1 MADHISISRGPRRC
15 PMCGSMDV
23 LRSKRRTLVEFLILP
38 LLLLRPFRC
47 QKCSARHFG
56 FLFRKR
62 STAPHGVVTF
72 PDRKA
77 S

>member
-1 MADHISISRGPRRC
+1 MADPISISRGPRRC
-15 PMCGSMDV
+15 PMCGSRDV

-38 LLLLRPFRC
+38 MFLLRPFRC
-47 QKCSARHFG
+47 QKCSARHLG

-62 STAPHGVVTF
+62 STTHDGVVTF
-72 PDRKA
+72 PDRKV

>member
-1 MADHISISRGPRRC
+1 MAATISLERGPRRC
-15 PMCGSMDV
+15 PHCGSTDV
-23 LRSKRRTLVEFLILP
+23 LRSKRRTMVEFVILP

-47 QKCSARHFG
+47 HECSVRHIG

-62 STAPHGVVTF
+62 ITTPPGVVTF
-72 PDRKA
+72 SDRKV